1 MSEAAVPAS
10 APSGELRDTST
21 VAPATGGI
29 IVHHLNN
36 SRSQRLLWLLVSRS
50 FYPIL
55 VFFLLTRA
63 RVQEELEVPYSIKVG
78 LVCTGN
84 AI

>member
-1 MSEAAVPAS
+1 MSETAVPAS
-10 APSGELRDTST
+10 ASA
-21 VAPATGGI
+21 APATGGI

-50 FYPIL
+50 FYSILFSALL
-55 VFFLLTRA
+55 VFFLLA

-78 LVCTGN
+78 LVSTGN